1 VKKVMDFAKF
11 FSEEIRD
18 KKKGLSGVHGKTGK
32 RGYVGKMYTAQD
44 FLKGK
49 AKRDYRGT
57 GKVVTFNMYAKIMPY
72 EEFLLLPEEEKKRVL
87 EGYRNLHKGTEIQKA
102 WGHTSPSYLYK
113 WIDELGL
120 KKKNMKPRANKK
132 AAPKKQEVQKSEPL
146 KVEAYLEEIK
156 EVAKEL
162 TPAPIPDGLN
172 FTYNG
177 NVDAERLIHIL
188 TKAGLLVEGET
199 NKFSVKLEIQETE

>member
-1 VKKVMDFAKF
+1 MDFAKF
-11 FSEEIRD
+11 FNEEVKD

-57 GKVVTFNMYAKIMPY
+57 GKVVKFNMYAKIMPY
-72 EEFLLLPEEEKKRVL
+72 DEFLKLPDEEKKRVL
-87 EGYRNLHKGTEIQKA
+87 GGYRNLHKSTEIQKA
-102 WGHTSPSYLYK
+102 WGHNSPSYLYK
-113 WIDELGL
+113 WVDKLGL
-120 KKKNMKPRANKK
+120 KKKSFNKTKKESPKVEK
-132 AAPKKQEVQKSEPL
+132 AIAKDDNVIP
-146 KVEAYLEEIK
+146 VEAYLEDIK
-156 EVAKEL
+156 EVIRDL
-162 TPAPIPDGLN
+162 PPAPIPDGLN

-199 NKFSVKLEIQETE
+199 NKFTVKLEIQETE